1 MTRRRYVL
9 LTVTVVLG
17 AAGGLARVFT
27 PEQTETAVDRAGG
40 VVETTPDPVVVG
52 LSLVVGTLLGMVL
65 LYYLVR
71 FYYWLWRSV
80 EGPVARLWNVLL
92 PESPAVR
99 FGVGTVVMVLLFL
112 VGPLVVLQAL
122 DVFDESDDP
131 VESIDAE
138 NTGNVTDDEE
148 RNRTVDAV
156 AGSSPRGRD
165 RPPDDNTDRRRS
177 NHLQAAHPSTVAV
190 AVSER
195 GCPVGSTPVQGSCSW
210 RSSIVSRSV

>member
-27 PEQTETAVDRAGG
+27 PERTETAVDRAGG
-40 VVETTPDPVVVG
+40 VVGTTPDPVVLG

-80 EGPVARLWNVLL
+80 EGPVTRLWNVLL

-131 VESIDAE
+131 VESIGTE

-148 RNRTVDAV
+148 QNRTVDAV

-165 RPPDDNTDRRRS
+165 RPPDDNTDGRRS
-177 NHLQAAHPSTVAV
+177 DHLQAARPSTVAV

-195 GCPVGSTPVQGSCSW
+195 DCPVGSAPVQGSCSW

>member
-9 LTVTVVLG
+9 LTVTVILG

-27 PEQTETAVDRAGG
+27 PERTETAVDRAGG
-40 VVETTPDPVVVG
+40 VVETTPDPVVLG
-52 LSLVVGTLLGMVL
+52 LSLVVGTLLGMML

-80 EGPVARLWNVLL
+80 EGPVTRLWNVLL

-122 DVFDESDDP
+122 DIFDESDDP

-138 NTGNVTDDEE
+138 NTGNVTDNEE
-148 RNRTVDAV
+148 QNRTADA
-156 AGSSPRGRD
+156 AAENSPRGRD
-165 RPPDDNTDRRRS
+165 RPPDGNTD
-177 NHLQAAHPSTVAV
+177 
-190 AVSER
+190 
-195 GCPVGSTPVQGSCSW
+195 G
-210 RSSIVSRSV
+210 